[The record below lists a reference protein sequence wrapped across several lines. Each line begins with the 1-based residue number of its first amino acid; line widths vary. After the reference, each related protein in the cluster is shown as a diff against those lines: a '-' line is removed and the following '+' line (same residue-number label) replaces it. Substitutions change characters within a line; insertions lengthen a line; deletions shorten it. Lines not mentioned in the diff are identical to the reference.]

1 MIKDEKGQ
9 SLVEMALIVPI
20 LLLLIVGIF
29 DIGRITFSYASLH
42 FTAQETVRLG
52 GLGHPDLEMIDFAK
66 QNFKAGDSE
75 ILTVD
80 VTPDP
85 TLRKSGDYI
94 TVTLNYPIEI
104 MTPFLTIL
112 YPDPISLTVE
122 STIRIE

>member
-1 MIKDEKGQ
+1 MMKDEKGQ

-20 LLLLIVGIF
+20 LLLLLVGIF

-52 GLGHPDLEMIDFAK
+52 GLGHPDSELVQFAK
-66 QNFKAGDSE
+66 QNYKAGDSGS
-75 ILTVD
+75 LS
-80 VTPDP
+80 VTISPDP
-85 TLRKSGDYI
+85 TIRKSGEYI

-104 MTPFLTIL
+104 MTPFLDLAFPELITL
-112 YPDPISLTVE
+112 SVD